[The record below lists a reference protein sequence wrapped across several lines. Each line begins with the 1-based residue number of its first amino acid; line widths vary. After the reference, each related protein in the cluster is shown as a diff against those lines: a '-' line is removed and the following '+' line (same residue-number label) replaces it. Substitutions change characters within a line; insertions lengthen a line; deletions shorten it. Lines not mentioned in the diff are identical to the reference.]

1 MNLFQLPELMSFRP
15 LKIDNTMAKLIHGLL
30 TFSTLSVGMYMKEY
44 TGAESQIFF
53 GRGPGSQG
61 DLCLLGGGPRPIVC
75 TFIVLHCN
83 W

>member
-1 MNLFQLPELMSFRP
+1 MNLFQLPELMSSRP

-44 TGAESQIFF
+44 TGEE
-53 GRGPGSQG
+53 SQG